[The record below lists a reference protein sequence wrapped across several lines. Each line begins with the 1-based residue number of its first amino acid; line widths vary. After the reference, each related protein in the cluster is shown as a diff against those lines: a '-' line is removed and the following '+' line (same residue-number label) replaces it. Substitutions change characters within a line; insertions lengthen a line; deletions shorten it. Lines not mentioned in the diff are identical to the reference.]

1 MADLVGGLLPHLRE
15 LRRRVMIAGGI
26 YLLGVAILMN
36 WSAPVFNFMAAP
48 LLAALPTGTPMIF
61 LGAPDVFFT
70 YLKIALLGSLFLTSP
85 ITFYQ
90 VWAFIAPGLYRHE
103 RRLFSFSVAGSV
115 LLFCI
120 GGAFAYYIVFPLV
133 FAFFLGFA
141 TDQIHALPAV
151 REYLSLFMKLL
162 FAFGLSFEIPIILV
176 LATRLGLTTP
186 ERLAGQR
193 RYVIVWAFIIAAILT
208 PPDIISQIL
217 LAFPMLLLFEIG
229 LLLARAG
236 RKQDTTISAD
246 DEAADAEA
254 TVKRED

>member
-1 MADLVGGLLPHLRE
+1 
-15 LRRRVMIAGGI
+15 
-26 YLLGVAILMN
+26 
-36 WSAPVFNFMAAP
+36 
-48 LLAALPTGTPMIF
+48 IF

-70 YLKIALLGSLFLTSP
+70 YLKIALLGSLFATSP
-85 ITFYQ
+85 VTFYQ
-90 VWAFIAPGLYRHE
+90 LWAFIAPGLYLHE
-103 RRLFSFSVAGSV
+103 KRLFSFSVAGSV
-115 LLFCI
+115 VLFII
-120 GGAFAYYIVFPLV
+120 GGAFAYFIVFPLV

-208 PPDIISQIL
+208 PPDVISQIL
-217 LAFPMLLLFEIG
+217 LAVPMLALFEIG
-229 LLLARAG
+229 LLLAKAG
-236 RKQDTTISAD
+236 RRP
-246 DEAADAEA
+246 DEVPAE
-254 TVKRED
+254 EG

>member
-1 MADLVGGLLPHLRE
+1 MTGAAGGLLPHLRE
-15 LRRRVMIAGGI
+15 LRRRVMIAGGT

-48 LLAALPTGTPMIF
+48 LLSALPPGTPMIF
-61 LGAPDVFFT
+61 LSAPDVFFT

-85 ITFYQ
+85 VTFYQ

-115 LLFCI
+115 LLFAI

-133 FAFFLGFA
+133 FTFFLGFA

-176 LATRLGLTTP
+176 LATRLGLTTRS
-186 ERLAGQR
+186 RLAGQR
-193 RYVIVWAFIIAAILT
+193 RYVIVWAFVVAAILT
-208 PPDIISQIL
+208 PPDIISQVL
-217 LAFPMLLLFEIG
+217 LALPMMLLFEIG
-229 LLLARAG
+229 LLLCG
-236 RKQDTTISAD
+236 RDEAD
-246 DEAADAEA
+246 DAPQAD
-254 TVKRED
+254 EDEGIRKEG

>member
-1 MADLVGGLLPHLRE
+1 MSDMVGGLLPHLRE
-15 LRRRVMIAGGI
+15 LRRRLMIAGGV
-26 YLLGVAILMN
+26 YVLGVAILMN

-48 LLAALPTGTPMIF
+48 LLAALPAGTPMIF

-115 LLFCI
+115 LLFVI

-133 FAFFLGFA
+133 FQFFLGFA
-141 TDQIHALPAV
+141 TDQIHAMPAV

-176 LATRLGLTTP
+176 LVTRLGLTTP
-186 ERLAGQR
+186 DRLAGQR
-193 RYVIVWAFIIAAILT
+193 RYVIVWAFIAAAILT
-208 PPDIISQIL
+208 PPDIISQVL
-217 LAFPMLLLFEIG
+217 LALPILVLFEIG
-229 LLLARAG
+229 LVLARAG
-236 RKQDTTISAD
+236 QKSE
-246 DEAADAEA
+246 DELVVEPGSDNGEEGE
-254 TVKRED
+254 R

>member
-1 MADLVGGLLPHLRE
+1 MSDMIGGLLPHLRE
-15 LRRRVMIAGGI
+15 LRRRLMIAGGV
-26 YLLGVAILMN
+26 YVLGVAILMN

-48 LLAALPTGTPMIF
+48 LLAALPAGTPMIF

-115 LLFCI
+115 LLFVI

-133 FAFFLGFA
+133 FQFFLGFA
-141 TDQIHALPAV
+141 TDQIHAMPAV

-176 LATRLGLTTP
+176 LVTRLGLTTP
-186 ERLAGQR
+186 ERLSGQR
-193 RYVIVWAFIIAAILT
+193 RYVIVWAFIAAAILT
-208 PPDIISQIL
+208 PPDIISQVL
-217 LAFPMLLLFEIG
+217 LALPILVLFEIG
-229 LLLARAG
+229 LVLARAG
-236 RKQDTTISAD
+236 QKSE
-246 DEAADAEA
+246 DELVVESDSDNGVEGD
-254 TVKRED
+254 R

>member
-1 MADLVGGLLPHLRE
+1 MSDMIGGLLPHLRE
-15 LRRRVMIAGGI
+15 LRRRLMIAGGV
-26 YLLGVAILMN
+26 YVLGVAILMN

-48 LLAALPTGTPMIF
+48 LLAALPAGTPMIF

-115 LLFCI
+115 LLFVI

-133 FAFFLGFA
+133 FQFFLGFA
-141 TDQIHALPAV
+141 TDQIHAMPAV

-176 LATRLGLTTP
+176 LVTRLGLTTP

-193 RYVIVWAFIIAAILT
+193 RYVIVWAFIAAAILT
-208 PPDIISQIL
+208 PPDIISQVL
-217 LAFPMLLLFEIG
+217 LALPILVLFEIG
-229 LLLARAG
+229 LVLARAG
-236 RKQDTTISAD
+236 QKSEDEQDLEAD
-246 DEAADAEA
+246 SDNGAEGE
-254 TVKRED
+254 R

>member
-1 MADLVGGLLPHLRE
+1 MADMEGGLLLHLRE
-15 LRRRVMIAGGI
+15 LRRRLMIAGGVYI
-26 YLLGVAILMN
+26 LGVAILMN

-48 LLAALPTGTPMIF
+48 LLAALPAGTPMIF

-90 VWAFIAPGLYRHE
+90 VWAFVAPGLYRHE
-103 RRLFSFSVAGSV
+103 RKLFSFSVAGSV
-115 LLFCI
+115 VLFLI
-120 GGAFAYYIVFPLV
+120 GGAFAYYIVFPLI
-133 FAFFLGFA
+133 FQFFLGFA
-141 TDQIHALPAV
+141 TDQIHAMPAV

-186 ERLAGQR
+186 DRLAGQR
-193 RYVIVWAFIIAAILT
+193 RYVIVWAFIAAAILT
-208 PPDIISQIL
+208 PPDVISQVL
-217 LAFPMLLLFEIG
+217 LALPILILFEIG

-236 RKQDTTISAD
+236 QKPDAAAVVEPAGES
-246 DEAADAEA
+246 EAKGEG
-254 TVKRED
+254 

>member
-1 MADLVGGLLPHLRE
+1 MAEVSGGLMPHLRE

-26 YLLGVAILMN
+26 YMLGVIVLMN

-48 LLAALPTGTPMIF
+48 LLAALPPGTPMIF

-70 YLKIALLGSLFLTSP
+70 YLKIALLGSLFATSP
-85 ITFYQ
+85 VTFYQ
-90 VWAFIAPGLYRHE
+90 VWAFIAPGLYLHE
-103 RRLFSFSVAGSV
+103 KRLFSFSVTGSV
-115 LLFCI
+115 LLFII

-151 REYLSLFMKLL
+151 REYLALFMKLL
-162 FAFGLSFEIPIILV
+162 FAFGLSFEIPIVLV

-208 PPDIISQIL
+208 PPDVISQVL
-217 LAFPMLLLFEIG
+217 LAVPMLALFEIG
-229 LLLARAG
+229 LLLAKAG
-236 RKQDTTISAD
+236 RQPDSAHAED
-246 DEAADAEA
+246 DAG
-254 TVKRED
+254 VKDER